1 MRVAGSVGL
10 LHATVLPA
18 LPMELGQKI
27 RQRREARGLSQ
38 TALAQKVGT
47 HQQTIEK
54 IEKGTVKHSRYLHGI
69 TKELDLPFPEASGN
83 GGGKAPPEPLVGE
96 RDLPVYGAAEGGKGA
111 LVVTSDPVDY
121 VRRPAP
127 LAQVKDG
134 YGLIIVGESMV
145 PEMKPGETALVHP
158 HLPPVPGEPCVFY
171 ADSGAGDHLVMVKSF
186 VRSTA
191 THWHV
196 EQWNPPKRLTLD
208 RREWQRCERIV
219 GKYSRR

>member
-1 MRVAGSVGL
+1 
-10 LHATVLPA
+10 
-18 LPMELGQKI
+18 MELGQKI
-27 RQRREARGLSQ
+27 RERREARGLSQ
-38 TALAQKVGT
+38 AALARKVGT

-54 IEKGTVKHSRYLHGI
+54 IEKGTVKYSRYLHRI
-69 TKELDLPFPEASGN
+69 TAELDLPFPGASGHDGASSN
-83 GGGKAPPEPLVGE
+83 STAEPLVGE
-96 RDLPVYGAAEGGKGA
+96 RDLPVYGAAEGGRGA
-111 LVVTSDPVDY
+111 LIVTNDPVDY

-158 HLPPVPGEPCVFY
+158 HLPPVAGEPCVFY
-171 ADSGAGDHLVMVKSF
+171 ADNEAGEQRVTVKSY
-186 VRSTA
+186 VRSTS

-196 EQWNPPKRLTLD
+196 EQWNPPRKFTLD
-208 RREWQRCERIV
+208 RKEWQRCERIV